1 VELSVLD
8 LVSVRRGQTTADAV
22 AATLDLVASADRLGY
37 TRYWFAEHHNMASVA
52 STNPATLIALAAAR
66 SARIRLGSG
75 GVMLPNHA
83 ALVIAEQFALLE
95 AAAPGRIDLG
105 LGRAPGS
112 DPVVSAVLTRSG
124 PTTRVD
130 TFPDAVSDLLALL
143 SGDGASVRLTSGE
156 EYTLRSTPIASSVP
170 AAWLL
175 GSSDYSAL
183 LAAQLGLPYVFAH
196 HFAGAGGG
204 AERAVELY
212 RSRFEPSEFL
222 SAPRTFVTAS
232 VVAADT
238 AEEADA
244 LLLPQ
249 LQLMARLRTGAKL
262 GPLPTVEDAAT
273 AQLTP
278 VQHEFVDQMR
288 RSSIVGDAATA
299 AAGLRDLAARFEVDE
314 IMVSPVASEHDG
326 AAAGAAGARARTL
339 ELLADEFLGADA
351 RPGDARPDTARPAA
365 EALAS

>member
-1 VELSVLD
+1 
-8 LVSVRRGQTTADAV
+8 
-22 AATLDLVASADRLGY
+22 
-37 TRYWFAEHHNMASVA
+37 
-52 STNPATLIALAAAR
+52 
-66 SARIRLGSG
+66 
-75 GVMLPNHA
+75 MLPNHA

-130 TFPDAVSDLLALL
+130 TFPDAVSDLISLM
-143 SGDGASVRLTSGE
+143 SSDGATVRLTSGE
-156 EYTLRSTPIASSVP
+156 EYSLRSTPSAASIP
-170 AAWLL
+170 LTWLL
-175 GSSDYSAL
+175 GSSDYSAM

-222 SAPRTFVTAS
+222 EAPRTFVTAS

-238 AEEADA
+238 AEEADD
-244 LLLPQ
+244 LILPQ

-262 GPLPTVEDAAT
+262 GALPTVEDAKA

-278 VQHEFVDQMR
+278 VQTEFVDQMR
-288 RSSIVGDAATA
+288 RTSIVGDAATA
-299 AAGLRDLAARFEVDE
+299 ASDLRDLASRFGVDE

-326 AAAGAAGARARTL
+326 ADPRSAGSRKRTL
-339 ELLADEFLGADA
+339 ELLAQEFLGAS
-351 RPGDARPDTARPAA
+351 ARPADA
-365 EALAS
+365 VALAG

>member
-1 VELSVLD
+1 MELSVLD
-8 LVSVRRGQTTADAV
+8 LVSVRRGQSTSEALSAS
-22 AATLDLVASADRLGY
+22 LDLVSTADELGY

-52 STNPATLIALAAAR
+52 STNPATLIALAASR
-66 SARIRLGSG
+66 TERIRLGSG

-130 TFPDAVSDLLALL
+130 TFPDAVSDLLAML
-143 SGDGASVRLTSGE
+143 SGDGARVRLSSGE
-156 EYTLRSTPIASSVP
+156 EYSLRSTPSAASIP
-170 AAWLL
+170 LAWLL

-212 RSRFEPSEFL
+212 RSRFEPSEL
-222 SAPRTFVTAS
+222 LAAPRTFVTAS

-244 LLLPQ
+244 LALPQ

-262 GPLPTVEDAAT
+262 GPLPTVEDAA
-273 AQLTP
+273 AAELTP
-278 VQHEFVDQMR
+278 VQQEFVDQGR
-288 RSSIVGDAATA
+288 RSSIIGDAATA
-299 AAGLRDLAARFEVDE
+299 ASALRDLAARFEVDE

-326 AAAGAAGARARTL
+326 AEIGTAGSRARTL
-339 ELLADEFLGADA
+339 ELLAGEFLGSEA
-351 RPGDARPDTARPAA
+351 RAA
-365 EALAS
+365 VSPALAG